1 MVKSAASVRTIAAD
15 GFIPLFTL
23 LFFFFFVFASVVCV
37 LN

>member
-23 LFFFFFVFASVVCV
+23 LFVVFFLSLRRSCV
-37 LN
+37 Y